1 MKKLR
6 VLALAALAGALLTAG
21 CGTTE
26 ETSAPARSGDPGGGP
41 VSVTD
46 ALGRTVSLDAPAQ
59 RVVGLEWGDV
69 EMLVTLGV
77 MPVGVADVEGYTTWV
92 SAAPLDDSV
101 ADVGTRGEPSID
113 AIVALEPD
121 LVIVEAEL
129 AGNVVDQLE
138 QYVPVL
144 VTVGSDAS
152 RNLDRMREDF
162 TLIATAVG
170 KVDEAERVLDEFDAK
185 LADGRQAIADAG
197 AAGAPFAIADGWR
210 QGSSISVRL
219 FGEGALV
226 SQVAI
231 ELGLRNAWPRP
242 GDESWGLDIT
252 DVEGLTVLTD
262 EEIRF
267 LYNASDADDVFADG
281 LAGNP
286 IWESL
291 PFVER
296 GQVHRVTDG
305 IWTFGGPAS
314 CSQYVDELVRI
325 FAS

>member
-1 MKKLR
+1 MIRPR
-6 VLALAALAGALLTAG
+6 VLALAALSGALLITAG

-26 ETSAPARSGDPGGGP
+26 QPGSSTPDGEGGP
-41 VSVTD
+41 VTVTD
-46 ALGRTVSLDAPAQ
+46 GRGKTINLDAPAQ

-77 MPVGVADVEGYTTWV
+77 MPVGVADVEGYSTWV
-92 SAAPLDDSV
+92 TAAPLDDSV
-101 ADVGTRGEPSID
+101 TDVGTRVEPSID

-121 LVIVEAEL
+121 LVITEL
-129 AGNVVDQLE
+129 ARDNSFLEQLE

-152 RNLDRMREDF
+152 RNLDRMRDDF
-162 TLIATAVG
+162 QMIAAAVG
-170 KVDEAERVLDEFDAK
+170 KVDEAERVLEEFDAA
-185 LADGRQAIADAG
+185 LAEGRQAIADAG

-210 QGSSISVRL
+210 QGSSISIRM

-226 SQVAI
+226 SQVGIA
-231 ELGLRNAWPRP
+231 LGLRNAWPGA
-242 GDESWGLDIT
+242 GDEAWGLDVT
-252 DVEGLTVLTD
+252 DVEGLTVLDD
-262 EEIRF
+262 EEIHF

-281 LAGNP
+281 LAGHP
-286 IWESL
+286 IWDSL

-314 CSQYVDELVRI
+314 CRQYIDELVGT
-325 FAS
+325 FAP